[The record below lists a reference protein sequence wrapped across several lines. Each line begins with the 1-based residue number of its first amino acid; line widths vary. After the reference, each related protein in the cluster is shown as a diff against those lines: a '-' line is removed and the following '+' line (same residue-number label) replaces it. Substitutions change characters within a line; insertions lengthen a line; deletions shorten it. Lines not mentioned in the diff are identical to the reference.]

1 MTRLREL
8 KQQNGILPD
17 LTIRNTT
24 GKYKITFFKGIK
36 LQAIIVEH
44 KAMTWGI
51 FFVLLL
57 S

>member
-8 KQQNGILPD
+8 KQQNGILPN

-36 LQAIIVEH
+36 LQAIYC
-44 KAMTWGI
+44 
-51 FFVLLL
+51 
-57 S
+57 